1 MTEHV
6 FALPECW
13 RSWTLGLRQG
23 HASSI
28 DFPWTFSGRVKE
40 RAVAVN
46 KTVLLVDDSRVARM
60 MTRKMIETDRPG
72 WQVVEAATGE
82 EALEVYSRVL
92 PDFVIMDVNMP
103 GMGGLEATK
112 RLKAVYPQA
121 VVTLLTANI
130 QDPVREQAEEMGVG
144 FMSKPVRGDVLM
156 AFLSVDE
163 E

>member
-1 MTEHV
+1 M
-6 FALPECW
+6 
-13 RSWTLGLRQG
+13 
-23 HASSI
+23 
-28 DFPWTFSGRVKE
+28 DFFGTGKE
-40 RAVAVN
+40 RAVAVK

-112 RLKAVYPQA
+112 RLKGVYPQA

-130 QDPVREQAEEMGVG
+130 QDPVRDQAEEMGVG

-163 E
+163 A

>member
-1 MTEHV
+1 MT
-6 FALPECW
+6 A
-13 RSWTLGLRQG
+13 
-23 HASSI
+23 
-28 DFPWTFSGRVKE
+28 K
-40 RAVAVN
+40 

-92 PDFVIMDVNMP
+92 PDFVVLDVNMP
-103 GMGGLEATK
+103 GMGGIEAAR

-130 QDPVREQAEEMGVG
+130 QDPVRDQADSLGVG
-144 FMSKPVRGDVLM
+144 FMSQPVRADVLM
-156 AFLSVDE
+156 AFLSADDA
-163 E
+163 